1 MIDVMQA
8 AINAL
13 EGLNHKVVPPSAE
26 NWDPVCDTMEAEGY
40 TFYCAPAADETGR
53 EPEPGFR
60 M

>member
-8 AINAL
+8 INTL
-13 EGLNHKVVPPSAE
+13 DHKTVPVNAE